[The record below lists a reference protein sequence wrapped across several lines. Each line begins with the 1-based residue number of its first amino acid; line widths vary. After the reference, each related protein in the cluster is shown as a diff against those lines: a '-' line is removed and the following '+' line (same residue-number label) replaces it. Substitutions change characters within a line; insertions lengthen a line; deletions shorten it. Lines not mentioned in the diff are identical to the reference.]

1 MTKGLF
7 EQMTPVARFK
17 RHSINLDDIS
27 HDRCKVLAQD
37 LSTSISG
44 LLRLLV
50 KNAYEGHWQ
59 ISKKQESDQSCL

>member
-1 MTKGLF
+1 MAV
-7 EQMTPVARFK
+7 PRFK

-27 HDRCKVLAQD
+27 HDRCKILAQE

-50 KNAYEGHWQ
+50 RNAYESQRH
-59 ISKKQESDQSCL
+59 IFEKQESSQTCV

>member
-1 MTKGLF
+1 
-7 EQMTPVARFK
+7 MTPIRFK
-17 RHSINLDDIS
+17 RYSINLDDVS

-50 KNAYEGHWQ
+50 KDAFERQAQ
-59 ISKKQESDQSCL
+59 ILEKQESSRLVHSITNGD

>member
-1 MTKGLF
+1 
-7 EQMTPVARFK
+7 MTPTRFK

-27 HDRCKVLAQD
+27 HDRCKVLAQE

-50 KNAYEGHWQ
+50 KDAYEHQ
-59 ISKKQESDQSCL
+59 QHVAEKQESSQACV